1 MGKLSEYVLSEY
13 ELAELKK
20 AQQDELVGQ
29 EVYGR
34 LSKLVQDPH
43 NSKILAKIS
52 EDEKKH
58 AQIFK
63 RYTQTDLK
71 VDRLRVFFYVFVA
84 RMFGL
89 TFGIKLQEKGEEKA
103 QKDYKQL
110 LNAIP
115 EIKEIIDE
123 EEKHE
128 AELLSMINEEQ
139 LSYMSSVVLGL
150 NDALVEL
157 TGALAGFTLSVQ
169 NSRMIALLGLI
180 TGISAAFSM
189 AASEYLSTKSEPD
202 PEQQKRAGKS
212 ALYTG
217 IAYILTVIA
226 LVSPYFLV
234 NNYISSLIMTI
245 VVALVIILVFN
256 YYISV
261 ANDYD
266 FKRRFLEMASISI
279 GVAALSFLIG
289 YLVKTFLGFEL

>member
-29 EVYGR
+29 EVYGQ
-34 LSKLVQDPH
+34 LSKLVQDSH

-84 RMFGL
+84 RVFGL

-128 AELLSMINEEQ
+128 AELVSMINEEQ

-217 IAYILTVIA
+217 IAYILTVMA